1 LQFFYALPDVKSNAL
16 GVILLRIFALAAIL
30 ISLCNAAVAQPPLE
44 IPDQSLPPLSADV
57 EFHVLLHATGGV
69 PPYVWSVASGDLPE
83 GVTLSAEGL
92 LAGRPAKPGTF
103 TVTLKV
109 EDSGHPAHSITKDFR
124 VTVSVALLLE
134 WLDQPKVRANRIDG
148 SVQVS
153 NGSQDTFDLTVII
166 VAVAS
171 DSQKATAI
179 GYEHMPLKPGTSNFE
194 IPFGN
199 TLPRGSYVIHADAI
213 AEIPARKSILRQR
226 LETPQP
232 LQVAVGP

>member
-1 LQFFYALPDVKSNAL
+1 MGITPIRRL
-16 GVILLRIFALAAIL
+16 GAIL
-30 ISLCNAAVAQPPLE
+30 ICCFGMAAAQAPPLAIVE
-44 IPDQSLPPLSADV
+44 GSLPPV
-57 EFHVLLHATGGV
+57 EAGMELHILLHASGGV

-148 SVQVS
+148 SV
-153 NGSQDTFDLTVII
+153 
-166 VAVAS
+166 
-171 DSQKATAI
+171 
-179 GYEHMPLKPGTSNFE
+179 
-194 IPFGN
+194 
-199 TLPRGSYVIHADAI
+199 
-213 AEIPARKSILRQR
+213 
-226 LETPQP
+226 
-232 LQVAVGP
+232 